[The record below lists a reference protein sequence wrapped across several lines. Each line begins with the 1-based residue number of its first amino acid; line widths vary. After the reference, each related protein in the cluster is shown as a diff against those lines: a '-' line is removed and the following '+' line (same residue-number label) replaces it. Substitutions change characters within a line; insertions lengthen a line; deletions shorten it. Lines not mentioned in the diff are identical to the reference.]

1 LVPDSPSFRFW
12 LRRSGSSGGLYALRF
27 EVFDGKGVLRVAR
40 PGVLVDP
47 PARESGYEADLTL
60 PQVRSSR
67 FLHIGTLERRRQIYF
82 LSRIPEELP
91 AYFASEIWVELTPV
105 VDRGAHHLL
114 LGGAEGAAPGAI
126 DLVGR
131 RAGGGRV
138 VQEFPSLPPSALT
151 PISDDEGWGGERG
164 RPSTRKAP
172 PSSVVFDEMG
182 PPTSLIR
189 YLRRQL
195 SDARR
200 ENAALLARI
209 AWLER
214 KLTPPEL
221 EPLSSEIE
229 TTDEL

>member
-1 LVPDSPSFRFW
+1 MTSDTPSFRFW
-12 LRRSGSSGGLYALRF
+12 LRRSGSSGSLYALRF

-60 PQVRSSR
+60 AQVRSSR
-67 FLHIGTLERRRQIYF
+67 FLHVTGLERRRQIYF
-82 LSRIPEELP
+82 LSRIPEDLP
-91 AYFASEIWVELTPV
+91 GQLAGDVWVELTPV
-105 VDRGAHHLL
+105 IDRGAHHLL
-114 LGGAEGAAPGAI
+114 LGGVEGALPEGPEP
-126 DLVGR
+126 LLR
-131 RAGGGRV
+131 RAVGARP
-138 VQEFPSLPPSALT
+138 VQEFPSLPPGALT
-151 PISDDEGWGGERG
+151 PLHEDDGWSAERS
-164 RPSTRKAP
+164 RPTTRKAP
-172 PSSVVFDEMG
+172 PSSVIFEEMG